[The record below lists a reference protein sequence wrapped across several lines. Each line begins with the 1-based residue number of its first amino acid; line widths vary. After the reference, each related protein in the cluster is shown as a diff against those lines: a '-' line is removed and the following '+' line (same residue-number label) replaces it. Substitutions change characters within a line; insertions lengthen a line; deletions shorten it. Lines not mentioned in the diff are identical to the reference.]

1 MNVLGRRLLID
12 LAFIDDRHGFTII
25 TATDIPAAEA
35 AARARI
41 WRAGQATPTPPDDD
55 LSSGLRRSPF
65 GSSTHICYTPLYDTL
80 GRRPTGPAPTG
91 IRPLRPY
98 RPASPGRRYTRTSM

>member
-1 MNVLGRRLLID
+1 MNMLGRRLLID
-12 LAFIDDRHGFTII
+12 LALIDDRHGFTII
-25 TATDIPAAEA
+25 KATDIPAGQA

-41 WRAGQATPTPPDDD
+41 WRTGQATPTLPDDD

-65 GSSTHICYTPLYDTL
+65 GSSTHICYTPLYDTPA
-80 GRRPTGPAPTG
+80 RRPTGPVRTG

-98 RPASPGRRYTRTSM
+98 RPASPSRRYTPTSM